1 MGRFCLIGLIGF
13 LAIAYVGIG
22 LGMYHYMKRITV
34 NGKPLI
40 EQPVNEQERTDKLGI
55 GEFLVYF
62 SMIIVAGIC
71 AMQIMQNGGVG
82 SAILARLIILP
93 PIMAFF
99 NARKRTG
106 KALLALVVSFMLA
119 LFLMMTYFIIG
130 VPQKAPIL
138 TVNNSTIIITQTT
151 AAEIMSD
158 GFDIYIKKDSNSGV
172 KYNELLSSGTFK
184 KYSVNRSVFV
194 EKGFNENN
202 DAVPEAPYI
211 LVKED
216 VVIGSIGLYGSKTKD
231 TVLEDCKIIHFKLD
245 EDCIAAAKANSISY
259 AFNGID
265 LLAPLREE
273 ELRGKFGEKLWYTPI
288 NAKEITQRWYGIKWT
303 NHSEHLFWNEYYSY
317 IRFDE
322 QNNMTSFELMSRIA
336 GE

>member
-1 MGRFCLIGLIGF
+1 M
-13 LAIAYVGIG
+13 
-22 LGMYHYMKRITV
+22 
-34 NGKPLI
+34 
-40 EQPVNEQERTDKLGI
+40 
-55 GEFLVYF
+55 
-62 SMIIVAGIC
+62 
-71 AMQIMQNGGVG
+71 
-82 SAILARLIILP
+82 
-93 PIMAFF
+93 
-99 NARKRTG
+99 
-106 KALLALVVSFMLA
+106 
-119 LFLMMTYFIIG
+119 
-130 VPQKAPIL
+130 
-138 TVNNSTIIITQTT
+138 
-151 AAEIMSD
+151 
-158 GFDIYIKKDSNSGV
+158 
-172 KYNELLSSGTFK
+172 
-184 KYSVNRSVFV
+184 FV

-216 VVIGSIGLYGSKTKD
+216 VVIGSIGLYGSKTKN

-322 QNNMTSFELMSRIA
+322 QNNMTSSLDRKSVV
-336 GE
+336 